1 MWGRQM
7 GNYQFVLLKNVPKRN
22 EDRSYVKFVCYA
34 AENAF
39 ICNLVFWERVYRSRV
54 PTTQWVLPPL
64 TEAAAAVGPA
74 CFFQAIPLH
83 F

>member
-1 MWGRQM
+1 M

-34 AENAF
+34 AEKAF
-39 ICNLVFWERVYRSRV
+39 ICNLFFWEGVYRNRL

-64 TEAAAAVGPA
+64 MEAAAAVGPA
-74 CFFQAIPLH
+74 CFFH

>member
-1 MWGRQM
+1 M

-34 AENAF
+34 AEKAF
-39 ICNLVFWERVYRSRV
+39 ICNLFFWGGGL
-54 PTTQWVLPPL
+54 QKQ
-64 TEAAAAVGPA
+64 AAYNPVGSAPSDGSSSCSGACPA
-74 CFFQAIPLH
+74 SFQAIPLH

>member
-1 MWGRQM
+1 MWRRQM

-39 ICNLVFWERVYRSRV
+39 ICNLFFWERVYRNR
-54 PTTQWVLPPL
+54 LPKPSGFCPL
-64 TEAAAAVGPA
+64 
-74 CFFQAIPLH
+74 
-83 F
+83 